1 MKTGD
6 GFVFGAAR
14 RRNRAP
20 RARRKAAPTGDV
32 MRLSVGRE
40 LARASVIQSASKLA
54 AHMEERA

>member
-6 GFVFGAAR
+6 GFIFGAAR

-40 LARASVIQSASKLA
+40 LARALDDGSASKLA
-54 AHMEERA
+54 AYTEERA